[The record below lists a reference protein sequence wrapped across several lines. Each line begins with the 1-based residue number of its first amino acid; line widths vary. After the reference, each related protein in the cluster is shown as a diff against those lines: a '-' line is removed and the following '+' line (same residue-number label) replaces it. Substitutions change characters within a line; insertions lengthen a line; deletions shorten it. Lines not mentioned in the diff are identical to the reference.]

1 MSDDKRKSPRLPVR
15 VEMLLKQGSN
25 ARPVITDN
33 LSSTGAFVEVDTPP
47 AVDEKVGVRI
57 HLGEGVAFDADA
69 RVVRHGA
76 ADSPGAGL
84 EFLDGPHTDLDT
96 FLHDLTPQTV
106 APNATG
112 VERRRYPR
120 FPFGAPITVQGSGP
134 AVHATGIDAS
144 LGGVSLCAERLAL
157 KIGERVN
164 LSLASREGQ
173 GRLELDAVVRRTLPS
188 PHPGTFAF
196 GLELSA
202 VSGEKLS
209 ILARLYR
216 SWRTP

>member
-33 LSSTGAFVEVDTPP
+33 LSNTGAFVELEAPP
-47 AVDEKVGVRI
+47 AIDEKVGVRI

-76 ADSPGAGL
+76 NESPGAGI
-84 EFLDGPHTDLDT
+84 EFLDGPHADLES
-96 FLHDLTPQTV
+96 FLHELAPQTV

-120 FPFGAPITVQGSGP
+120 FPFGAPIAVHGSGQP
-134 AVHATGIDAS
+134 VHATGIDAS
-144 LGGVSLCAERLAL
+144 LGGVSLCAERLVL
-157 KIGERVN
+157 KIGETVR
-164 LSLASREGQ
+164 LALATRDGQSRFD
-173 GRLELDAVVRRTLPS
+173 LEATVRRTLPS

-196 GLELSA
+196 GLELTA
-202 VSGEKLS
+202 LSGEKLAN
-209 ILARLYR
+209 LARLYR
-216 SWRTP
+216 SWVTP